1 MNFLNRMIA
10 RTGVRSE
17 NVSLIVDS
25 LCSLFFRIIGASI
38 GFVLSIVVGRQ
49 LGITEA
55 GYYFF
60 AFSLVTVLASVSRM
74 GMEPAVLRFTS
85 ESFPE
90 NDWLRIR
97 QVLSLS
103 SLLCGLASI
112 IVAVVFYL
120 LSDFLAFKIFDQP
133 SLGAVFRGMSP
144 AIIGINVLTLFSNSL
159 QGLRKIALSIFF
171 LNISLSL
178 ALIVASIALRF
189 SDAVSMSIAF
199 SVSSF
204 FACLFVYFF
213 WINSIG
219 LGGTKISLRELLLSS
234 NPLWVVTV
242 MTQITQ
248 YAGQLVAG
256 AWVDSDQFA
265 QLAVAQRTAM
275 LTSFILTAVNY
286 VVAPKFAT
294 LYKKKKLVELE
305 NVAKTSVRI
314 MAAIAFPIA
323 VLMLVFPSYI
333 MSVFGEGF
341 SDGKLFLQILVIG
354 QLINVVAGSV
364 GMLLVMSGHEKD
376 FRNSVLFS
384 GPIAIVLA
392 FLLVPIFGAT
402 GSAVATAVAV
412 AAQNLLCLYWVKR
425 RLRIT
430 PW

>member
-25 LCSLFFRIIGASI
+25 LCSFFFRIIGASI

-60 AFSLVTVLASVSRM
+60 AFSLVTVLASVSGM
-74 GMEPAVLRFTS
+74 GMESAVLRFTS

-144 AIIGINVLTLFSNSL
+144 AIIGINVLTLFSKSL

-189 SDAVSMSIAF
+189 SEAVSMSIAF

-204 FACLFVYFF
+204 FVCLVVYFF

-286 VVAPKFAT
+286 VVAPKFAS

-354 QLINVVAGSV
+354 QLINC
-364 GMLLVMSGHEKD
+364 LLYTSPSPRDRG
-376 FRNSVLFS
+376 
-384 GPIAIVLA
+384 
-392 FLLVPIFGAT
+392 
-402 GSAVATAVAV
+402 
-412 AAQNLLCLYWVKR
+412 
-425 RLRIT
+425 
-430 PW
+430 

>member
-1 MNFLNRMIA
+1 
-10 RTGVRSE
+10 
-17 NVSLIVDS
+17 
-25 LCSLFFRIIGASI
+25 
-38 GFVLSIVVGRQ
+38 
-49 LGITEA
+49 
-55 GYYFF
+55 
-60 AFSLVTVLASVSRM
+60 
-74 GMEPAVLRFTS
+74 
-85 ESFPE
+85 
-90 NDWLRIR
+90 
-97 QVLSLS
+97 
-103 SLLCGLASI
+103 
-112 IVAVVFYL
+112 
-120 LSDFLAFKIFDQP
+120 
-133 SLGAVFRGMSP
+133 
-144 AIIGINVLTLFSNSL
+144 
-159 QGLRKIALSIFF
+159 
-171 LNISLSL
+171 
-178 ALIVASIALRF
+178 
-189 SDAVSMSIAF
+189 
-199 SVSSF
+199 
-204 FACLFVYFF
+204 
-213 WINSIG
+213 
-219 LGGTKISLRELLLSS
+219 
-234 NPLWVVTV
+234 

-376 FRNSVLFS
+376 LRNSVLFS

-402 GSAVATAVAV
+402 GLS
-412 AAQNLLCLYWVKR
+412 L
-425 RLRIT
+425 IHI
-430 PW
+430 